1 MLLLASRRAGVKEL
15 GVRWGGSREGL
26 EGRAEEGLD
35 CWLQPQLDKGKTS
48 LSLSLILI

>member
-1 MLLLASRRAGVKEL
+1 MLLVASRRAGVKEL
-15 GVRWGGSREGL
+15 GGGREGL
-26 EGRAEEGLD
+26 EGCAEEGLN

>member
-1 MLLLASRRAGVKEL
+1 MGVKEL
-15 GVRWGGSREGL
+15 GGGGGACREGL
-26 EGRAEEGLD
+26 EGRAEEEGPD

>member
-1 MLLLASRRAGVKEL
+1 MLVSSLTGVKEL
-15 GVRWGGSREGL
+15 GGGGCREEL
-26 EGRAEEGLD
+26 EGRAEEGLY

>member
-1 MLLLASRRAGVKEL
+1 MLLVASRAGVKEL
-15 GVRWGGSREGL
+15 GGGLREGL
-26 EGRAEEGLD
+26 EGCAEEGLD

>member
-1 MLLLASRRAGVKEL
+1 MLLVASRRAGVKEL
-15 GVRWGGSREGL
+15 GGGGREGL